1 MQLNG
6 FDATK
11 VDPRGTFEP
20 LPADWYEVVITASEE
35 KPTKAQTGS
44 FLELKL
50 EVVDGQYKGRLLFD
64 RLNLNNP
71 NKIAEEI
78 AASTLSA
85 ICHAVGVMNPE
96 DSSELHDRP
105 LMVKVVVKPADGAYS
120 ASNEVKG
127 YDGVNGKSAGT
138 ATKPAASFLSI
149 PASRAA
155 ASTPPWKR

>member
-11 VDPRGTFEP
+11 IDPRGTFEP

-44 FLELKL
+44 FLELKM
-50 EVVDGQYKGRLLFD
+50 EVVDGQHKGRLLFD

-71 NKIAEEI
+71 NKTAEEI

-85 ICHAVGVMNPE
+85 ICHAVGVLHPE

-105 LMVKVVVKPADGAYS
+105 MMVKVVVKPADGAYS

-127 YDGVNGKSAGT
+127 YEAVNGNSAGV
-138 ATKPAASFLSI
+138 ATKPAA
-149 PASRAA
+149 PASKAA